1 MNGYKSNCQLY
12 KISDIKMAKS
22 GLSKLYQAPCNP
34 RNYMYFRHFSLIGL
48 HAKTGISKNSLKYEN
63 QFGFMPNAN
72 FMKFK
77 TSEIYY

>member
-1 MNGYKSNCQLY
+1 
-12 KISDIKMAKS
+12 
-22 GLSKLYQAPCNP
+22 
-34 RNYMYFRHFSLIGL
+34 MYFRHFSLIGL